1 MAHPQDE
8 AQHLSLTDPE
18 TFWGH
23 QAEQLHWHK
32 KPSAVLKRT
41 TKNLKSG
48 TSHNHWEWFPDGEI
62 STCYNCIDR
71 HVLAGRGDQP
81 AILYDS
87 PVTNTKQRLTYKQL
101 LTEVET
107 FAGVLREEGVKK
119 GDVVLVYSQFTR
131 LRLSPLFTEPATDIF
146 VYTVPMVP
154 ATLIGILAV
163 NRLGAIHA
171 VVFGGFASTAL
182 AQRIEASR
190 PVAIL
195 TASCGIEG
203 NKGPVSYRA
212 YIEEAISI
220 SSFKPPKTIIWQREQ
235 LVWRPIKKT
244 EGERDWHKLVKS
256 ARSRNVKAE
265 CVPVRS
271 ADPIYIIYTSG
282 TTGLPKGVVRDTG
295 GHAVGLHMSISYLF
309 GIHGPGDVVS
319 QLLAHRS
326 RVHRQNVLTGPE

>member
-1 MAHPQDE
+1 
-8 AQHLSLTDPE
+8 
-18 TFWGH
+18 
-23 QAEQLHWHK
+23 
-32 KPSAVLKRT
+32 
-41 TKNLKSG
+41 
-48 TSHNHWEWFPDGEI
+48 
-62 STCYNCIDR
+62 
-71 HVLAGRGDQP
+71 
-81 AILYDS
+81 
-87 PVTNTKQRLTYKQL
+87 
-101 LTEVET
+101 
-107 FAGVLREEGVKK
+107 
-119 GDVVLVYSQFTR
+119 
-131 LRLSPLFTEPATDIF
+131 
-146 VYTVPMVP
+146 MVP

-203 NKGPVSYRA
+203 NKGPVSYRD

-220 SSFKPPKTIIWQREQ
+220 SAFKPPKTIIWQREQ

-244 EGERDWHKLVKS
+244 EGERDWQKLVKS
-256 ARSRNVKAE
+256 ARARNVKAE
-265 CVPVRS
+265 CVPVQS

-282 TTGLPKGVVRDTG
+282 TTGLPKGVVRDSG

-319 QLLAHRS
+319 
-326 RVHRQNVLTGPE
+326 